1 MRSGIIGNGKCR
13 SGGIGRRPGLK
24 IPWEYIPYRFEPG
37 FRHQHQTI
45 YRAVEQLV
53 ARRAHNPEVVGSSPA
68 RATKKRCQKRCTA
81 ENPRFS
87 RVFFVFRRFSRFFK
101 NQKTMRI
108 KRCKTHF
115 RDVGGD
121 LNLRLPFF
129 DAYKRR
135 FSENSHRFCDILLLI
150 FCVFPIF
157 FQSNK

>member
-1 MRSGIIGNGKCR
+1 MCCFSGTVSPKARSLEASVSERARRPRRRRARSDNPEAAVGGLPAQPRSGAKKDALR
-13 SGGIGRRPGLK
+13 KTRDFR
-24 IPWEYIPYRFEPG
+24 G
-37 FRHQHQTI
+37 FSSFF
-45 YRAVEQLV
+45 AVF
-53 ARRAHNPEVVGSSPA
+53 SSTCEA
-68 RATKKRCQKRCTA
+68 SAA
-81 ENPRFS
+81 FL
-87 RVFFVFRRFSRFFK
+87 K

-135 FSENSHRFCDILLLI
+135 FSENSHRFCYILLLI